1 MTRSGW
7 VVVVTL
13 ALVAGS
19 CSGGASDASTTS
31 TLPTSTTVT
40 TRPGSALERPTAVE
54 FAHAAVDLF
63 DGEGVDAA
71 LAILVALD
79 RGYSLAQVVEAVFDG
94 SLAADGIVMRGGSIV
109 DPDGEPA
116 GLILGFGDHAAFAF
130 GEILGWT
137 FQEIRE
143 EIESIIERQEIADA
157 HARATAE
164 RAAVEEDA
172 REATTILV
180 IATLAEMG
188 YSAEQIVFAVVFDEW
203 QCDPEQ
209 WALEVLL
216 AYGRSD
222 PTSHRCGI
230 PGEDP
235 AFERQGVLD
244 VGDGSDPGAPDEGTT
259 GGGGETGPTLVAF
272 GAMELPD
279 QDGQIV
285 RNEFRFE
292 ACADGR
298 FFAEGVVEVIG
309 DVNSLYT
316 MEGAGT
322 WDPAAGTGS
331 AEVTEFISFVSDAY
345 GESSNEVSGPAAVT
359 VGAASIT
366 VISTEQSLT
375 FPIVASEP
383 ARLCSGE

>member
-1 MTRSGW
+1 MRRRRRRE
-7 VVVVTL
+7 
-13 ALVAGS
+13 
-19 CSGGASDASTTS
+19 
-31 TLPTSTTVT
+31 PTSTTVT

-298 FFAEGVVEVIG
+298 FSRGGRRRG
-309 DVNSLYT
+309 DRRRQQPVHD
-316 MEGAGT
+316 GRRR
-322 WDPAAGTGS
+322 DVGS
-331 AEVTEFISFVSDAY
+331 GRRDGGAEVTEFISFVSDAY